1 MVTLKIRTGLEP
13 VVLFRKVNKLE
24 RSGRYAEALDL
35 ICEGRDD
42 LSCVPDTA
50 DLGVEDAA
58 ELRLRYGSLIGFYG
72 HNEMIAGAQEHSKN
86 VLTAVREV
94 FQELGNIEKIAE
106 CENLIALAYWRTGEY
121 RETDLWIDTALSHDL
136 PRTSLVRLR
145 SFKVRSLNFLS
156 LKKHEQNIAY
166 CRSVE
171 EDFRKHGD
179 ALLNASICSNIGISL
194 KDTGRSSEALTYFTL
209 AKTYHEKSRHQIYL
223 ATVENNLALL
233 HMNEG
238 NFLLAHSSVDAAIGI
253 YKKLKDKTREGS
265 SLETKAQIC
274 LAENRPETALNYA
287 ERSINVLRKSEN
299 MAYLAESLMMR
310 AKVLLILDNFQD
322 AVISMMDAV
331 DITRRQTG
339 EKAARALI
347 DEFQTAL
354 DPRKKPIKVNFVAD
368 PNELELVIPESLS
381 RYSEYSGVRINNS
394 HLEDL
399 GIPKGSLAVTVNE
412 KVNRGD
418 LVAAVERETGAVV
431 CGYYDSDFGMVCL
444 ESGSGQPYLFDEN
457 AVTIKGKIVG
467 VCRTGQNADGKMIV
481 EPIGL
486 TA

>member
-1 MVTLKIRTGLEP
+1 METLKIRTGLEP
-13 VVLFRKVNKLE
+13 VVLFRKLDKLE

-35 ICEGRDD
+35 IIDGRDD
-42 LSCVPDTA
+42 LSRELDTSEM
-50 DLGVEDAA
+50 GVEDSA
-58 ELRLRYGSLIGFYG
+58 ELQLRYGGLIGFYG

-121 RETDLWIDTALSHDL
+121 RETDLWLDAALSHDL
-136 PRTSLVRLR
+136 PQTSLVRLR
-145 SFKVRSLNFLS
+145 SYKVRSLNFLS

-171 EDFRKHGD
+171 DDFRNFGD
-179 ALLNASICSNIGISL
+179 ALLNASICSNMGISL

-209 AKTYHEKSRHQIYL
+209 AKTYHETSRHRIYL

-233 HMNEG
+233 HMNES
-238 NFLLAHSSVDAAIGI
+238 NFRLAHVSVDAAISI

-274 LAENRPETALNYA
+274 LAEKQPEAALNYA
-287 ERSINVLRKSEN
+287 DRSITVLRKGEN
-299 MAYLAESLMMR
+299 MAYLAESLMTR
-310 AKVLLILDNFQD
+310 AKILLILDNFQD
-322 AVISMMDAV
+322 AVFSMMEAV

-339 EKAARALI
+339 EAAARELI
-347 DEFQTAL
+347 DEFQTTL
-354 DPRKKPIKVNFVAD
+354 DPDKKAVKSNFPSD
-368 PNELELVIPESLS
+368 SNELELVIPASLS
-381 RYSEYSGVRINNS
+381 KYNEYNGVWINNS
-394 HLEDL
+394 HLDDL
-399 GIPKGSLAVTVNE
+399 GIPKGSLAVTVDE
-412 KVNRGD
+412 KVDRGD
-418 LVAAVERETGAVV
+418 LVAAVERDSGAVV
-431 CGYYDSDFGMVCL
+431 CGYYDKDFGMVCL

-457 AVTIKGKIVG
+457 AITIKGKIVG
-467 VCRTGQNADGKMIV
+467 VCRDGQNADGKMIV

-486 TA
+486 TS

>member
-1 MVTLKIRTGLEP
+1 METLKIRTGLEP
-13 VVLFRKVNKLE
+13 VVLFHKLNKLE

-42 LSCVPDTA
+42 LSRVPETA
-50 DLGVEDAA
+50 DFCAEDAA

-72 HNEMIAGAQEHSKN
+72 HNEMIKGAQEHSKN
-86 VLTAVREV
+86 ILTAVREV
-94 FQELGNIEKIAE
+94 FQELRNVEKIAE

-121 RETDLWIDTALSHDL
+121 RETDLWIDTALSHGL
-136 PRTSLVRLR
+136 TRASRVRLH
-145 SFKVRSLNFLS
+145 SFMVRSLNFLS
-156 LKKHEQNIAY
+156 LKKHDQNIAY

-171 EDFRKHGD
+171 EDFRKFGD
-179 ALLNASICSNIGISL
+179 ALLNASICSNMGISL

-209 AKTYHEKSRHQIYL
+209 AKTYHEKSRHRIYL

-238 NFLLAHSSVDAAIGI
+238 SFRLAHSSVDAAIGI

-274 LAENRPETALNYA
+274 LAEKLPEAALNYTD
-287 ERSINVLRKSEN
+287 RSITLLRKSEN
-299 MAYLAESLMMR
+299 LAYLAESLMTR
-310 AKVLLILDNFQD
+310 AKILLILDNFQD
-322 AVISMMDAV
+322 AVLSMMEAV

-339 EKAARALI
+339 ETAARELI

-354 DPRKKPIKVNFVAD
+354 DPDRKAVKNNFPAD
-368 PNELELVIPESLS
+368 SNELELVIPASLS
-381 RYSEYSGVRINNS
+381 KYSEYSGVWINNS
-394 HLEDL
+394 HLADL

-418 LVAAVERETGAVV
+418 LVAAVERDSGAVV

-444 ESGSGQPYLFDEN
+444 ESGSGQPHLFDEN
-457 AVTIKGKIVG
+457 AITIKGKIVG
-467 VCRTGQNADGKMIV
+467 VCRNGENADGKMIV

>member
-1 MVTLKIRTGLEP
+1 METLSIRTGFEP
-13 VVLFRKVNKLE
+13 IVLFRKLSKLE
-24 RSGRYAEALDL
+24 RSGRYAEALGL
-35 ICEGRDD
+35 ISDGWDD
-42 LSCVPDTA
+42 LSRVPETEHFD
-50 DLGVEDAA
+50 VEDAA
-58 ELRLRYGSLIGFYG
+58 EMRLRYGSLIGFYG
-72 HNEMIAGAQEHSKN
+72 HNEMIAGAQEHSRN
-86 VLTAVREV
+86 ILTSVREV
-94 FQELGNIEKIAE
+94 FQELRNVEKIAE
-106 CENLIALAYWRTGEY
+106 CENLIALTYWRTGEY
-121 RETDLWIDTALSHDL
+121 RETDLWLDIALDHNL
-136 PRTSLVRLR
+136 PRTSLIRLQ

-171 EDFRKHGD
+171 EDFRKFGD
-179 ALLNASICSNIGISL
+179 ALLNASLCSNIGISL

-209 AKTYHEKSRHQIYL
+209 AKTYHEKSRHRIYL

-238 NFLLAHSSVDAAIGI
+238 NFRLAHSSVDAAIGI

-274 LAENRPETALNYA
+274 LAENRPDAALNYTD
-287 ERSINVLRKSEN
+287 RSIAVLRKSEN
-299 MAYLAESLMMR
+299 QAYLAESLMTR
-310 AKVLLILDNFQD
+310 SKTLLVLDNFQE
-322 AVISMMDAV
+322 AVISMMEAV

-354 DPRKKPIKVNFVAD
+354 DPGKKPIKVNFVAD
-368 PNELELVIPESLS
+368 PNELELVIPASLS
-381 RYSEYSGVRINNS
+381 KYSEYSGVWINNS
-394 HLEDL
+394 HLDDL
-399 GIPKGSLAVTVNE
+399 GIPRGSLAVTVNE

-467 VCRTGQNADGKMIV
+467 VCRDGQNADGKMIV
-481 EPIGL
+481 EPIGQ